1 VRFVGVVYRAHNP
14 RWAFDPLSGEGAARH
29 GGRFNRPGL
38 PALYLSTS
46 IETAIREA
54 AQGLIGKIDP
64 LTIVSYEADVEH
76 VVDLSTDESR
86 RIADAPM
93 EVLGCA
99 WKLEAANRRPV
110 ATWEL
115 ADRLIEGGTAG
126 ILAPSFARGAT
137 AADENLVLWQWG
149 TEPPFRLAVHDPEG
163 RLPANTSSW
172 D

>member
-1 VRFVGVVYRAHNP
+1 VRFAGVVYRAHNP

-38 PALYLSTS
+38 PTLYLSTS

-54 AQGLIGKIDP
+54 AQGLIGKIEP

-76 VVDLSTDESR
+76 VVDLTTDESR
-86 RIADAPM
+86 KVADVSM

-110 ATWEL
+110 ATWRL
-115 ADRLIEGGTAG
+115 VDRLIATGVSG
-126 ILAPSFARGAT
+126 ILVPSFARGAT
-137 AADENLVLWQWG
+137 ASDVNLVLWQWG
-149 TEPPFRLAVHDPEG
+149 PEPPFRLAIHDPEG
-163 RLPANTSSW
+163 RLPTNMSSW
-172 D
+172 K